1 MTGAGEWA
9 RTVSNPLTGA
19 AFAPNVVTS
28 IFLPDS
34 PAGASNASRGRIS
47 PPASRG
53 AQKTQESGAAHAFGI
68 EFDLP

>member
-9 RTVSNPLTGA
+9 LTFSNPLTGT

-47 PPASRG
+47 PPGFSRR
-53 AQKTQESGAAHAFGI
+53 TENSGVRCRACVWYRV
-68 EFDLP
+68 